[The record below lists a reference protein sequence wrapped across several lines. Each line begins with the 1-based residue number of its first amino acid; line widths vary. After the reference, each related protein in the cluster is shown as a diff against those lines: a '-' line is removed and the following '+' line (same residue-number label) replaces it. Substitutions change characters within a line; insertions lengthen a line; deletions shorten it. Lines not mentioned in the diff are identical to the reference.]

1 MFEYFAWLYVWT
13 PWVSLRPK
21 QVKKGPRDIE
31 LYIEISGYKLP
42 SRCWELNPDPL
53 QEKSMFLTSESLF
66 AFFQSIIVY
75 WVLCVLWCTCGGQ
88 ESLREVSCLFLPGGS
103 WGPNFMFPAWQQVL
117 HPLALHLSMQGPY
130 LHLIVFVG
138 SYCSGMQSSV
148 SSWTFT
154 LSFFNK
160 YIIWTC
166 LVMFQI
172 WVHYFFLTIVQLF
185 PILLIKHYFWIFA

>member
-13 PWVSLRPK
+13 PWVVWGPSRS
-21 QVKKGPRDIE
+21 KKGPGIRVTG
-31 LYIEISGYKLP
+31 GYKLP

-66 AFFQSIIVY
+66 AFFQSIIIY
-75 WVLCVLWCTCGGQ
+75 WALCVLWCTCRGQ

-103 WGPNFMFPAWQQVL
+103 WGPNFMSPAWQQVL
-117 HPLALHLSMQGPY
+117 RPLALHLSVQGP
-130 LHLIVFVG
+130 HLPLSVFVG

-148 SSWTFT
+148 SSWTST
-154 LSFFNK
+154 LSFFFNK